1 VNVTATSGEQHTA
14 ILSIKIEQADYQ
26 PRIEEALKNLRKK
39 VDLKGFRKGM
49 VPPGLVKKMY
59 GTGVLA
65 EELDKMINEQLDKHI
80 KDNNIN
86 MLGQPLPKHADQQNI
101 DINSLGDFEFAFE
114 IGMAPAFELPYISKK
129 TVATRYK
136 IAVDNVIVN
145 EEVDALRKRFGTTTN
160 PEDGAVEETDVIV
173 VKLQELEGKKVK
185 EGGIENST
193 AIGVD
198 MLTDEA
204 KKEVVGLTLGAS
216 ADVNIFNF
224 LAGKTQEEA
233 AKHLLNVTEG
243 YPEGAGDKYRVTLEK
258 INRQAPGELN
268 QELFDQVF
276 GPGAVEGEEAFL
288 AKLSEEIEKSFDHEA
303 EQKFGYD
310 LLEQM
315 LDQTEIALPDD
326 FLKRWIKHSNEKP
339 VSDEQIAEEFDAFA
353 RSLRYQLIV
362 NKISKDNDIK
372 VSQEEIKDRTR
383 QQIYAQYAQYFGGMD
398 VDKVLDEWADGMLK
412 KREHVEKTYQQVLDE
427 KLIAFI
433 KEQVSI
439 DEKTVSLEEFK
450 NLNKPETV

>member
-136 IAVDNVIVN
+136 IAVDDTIVN

-160 PEDGAVEETDVIV
+160 PEDGVVEETDVIV
-173 VKLQELEGKKVK
+173 VKLQELDGKKVK

-276 GPGAVEGEEAFL
+276 GPGAVEGEAAFL
-288 AKLSEEIEKSFDHEA
+288 DKLKEEIEKSFDHEA

-310 LLEQM
+310 LLENL
-315 LDQTEIALPDD
+315 LDSTPIELPDD

-362 NKISKDNDIK
+362 NKISKDNEIK
-372 VSQEEIKDRTR
+372 VSQEEIKERTR

>member
-1 VNVTATSGEQHTA
+1 MNVTATSGEQHTA

-80 KDNNIN
+80 KDNHIN

-114 IGMAPAFELPYISKK
+114 IGMAPAFELPYISKD

-136 IAVDNVIVN
+136 IAVDDTIVN
-145 EEVDALRKRFGTTTN
+145 EELDAIRKRFGTTTN
-160 PEDGAVEETDVIV
+160 PEDGVVEETDVIV
-173 VKLQELEGKKVK
+173 VKLQELDGKKVK

-204 KKEVVGLTLGAS
+204 KKEVVGLTVGAS
-216 ADVNIFNF
+216 SDVNIFNF
-224 LAGKTQEEA
+224 LNGKTQEEA
-233 AKHLLNVTEG
+233 AKHLLNVTDG
-243 YPEGAGDKYRVTLEK
+243 YPEGAGDQYRVTLEK
-258 INRQAPGELN
+258 INRQAAGELN

-276 GPGAVEGEEAFL
+276 GQGAVEGEEAFL
-288 AKLSEEIEKSFDHEA
+288 AKLREEIQKSFDHEA
-303 EQKFGYD
+303 DQKFGYD

-315 LDQTEIALPDD
+315 LDQTEIELPND
-326 FLKRWIKHSNEKP
+326 FLKRWIKSSNEKP

-372 VSQEEIKDRTR
+372 VTQEEIKERTR
-383 QQIYAQYAQYFGGMD
+383 QQIYQQYAQYFGGMD

-439 DEKTVSLEEFK
+439 DEKAVSLDEFK
-450 NLNKPETV
+450 NLNKQETV

>member
-1 VNVTATSGEQHTA
+1 MNVTATSGEQHTA

-86 MLGQPLPKHADQQNI
+86 LLGQPLPKDQQQQNI
-101 DINSLGDFEFAFE
+101 DINAMGDFEFSFE
-114 IGMAPAFELPYISKK
+114 IGMAPAFELPFLSNK
-129 TVATRYK
+129 TKVTKYK
-136 IAVDNVIVN
+136 IGVDDAIVA
-145 EEVDALRKRFGTTTN
+145 EELEALRKRFGTTTN
-160 PEDGAVEETDVIV
+160 PKDGAVEETDVIV
-173 VKLQELEGKKVK
+173 VKLQELDGKKVK

-198 MLTDEA
+198 MLTDKA
-204 KKEVVGLTLGAS
+204 KKEILGLTIGSS
-216 ADVNIFNF
+216 ADVNIFDF
-224 LAGKTQEEA
+224 LANKGKEET
-233 AKHLLNVTEG
+233 AKHLLNITEE
-243 YPEGAGDKYRVTLEK
+243 YPAEAGEKYRVTLEK
-258 INRQAPGELN
+258 INRQAPAELN

-276 GPGAVEGEEAFL
+276 GPGTVDSEEAFTN
-288 AKLSEEIEKSFDHEA
+288 KLREEIQKSFDHEA
-303 EQKFGYD
+303 DQKLGYD
-310 LLEQM
+310 LLDQL
-315 LDQTEIALPDD
+315 LDATPIALPED

-339 VSDEQIAEEFDAFA
+339 VTDEQIADEFDAFA

-362 NKISKDNDIK
+362 NKLSKDNDLK
-372 VSQEEIKDRTR
+372 VTQEEIKDRTR
-383 QQIYAQYAQYFGGMD
+383 AQIFQQYGQYFGGMD
-398 VDKVLDEWADGMLK
+398 IDKVLDEWADGMLK

-427 KLIAFI
+427 KIIAFI
-433 KEQVSI
+433 KEQVTI
-439 DEKTVSLEEFK
+439 DEKAVSLEEFK